1 MKSQHSA
8 DIIPHLKHHRL
19 TKGAEDYGNSL
30 DNYAG
35 FIVPHISER
44 GLNNYNWLEFVI
56 FEDLPLSFVDHPMVQ
71 SIASSTMLRVY
82 VLRVGYLVSL
92 KVDQKSK

>member
-35 FIVPHISER
+35 FIVPRISER
-44 GLNNYNWLEFVI
+44 GLNNYNWLEFII
-56 FEDLPLSFVDHPMVQ
+56 FEDLPLSFVDHPMV
-71 SIASSTMLRVY
+71 RKY
-82 VLRVGYLVSL
+82 
-92 KVDQKSK
+92 SKLDHVEGVFS